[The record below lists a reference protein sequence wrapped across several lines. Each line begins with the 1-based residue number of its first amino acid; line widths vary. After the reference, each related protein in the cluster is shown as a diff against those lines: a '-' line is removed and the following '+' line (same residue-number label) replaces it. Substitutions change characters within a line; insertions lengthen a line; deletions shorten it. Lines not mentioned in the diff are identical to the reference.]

1 MQKDEEY
8 VFKKD
13 EPDAIRLQK
22 SIIRQK
28 NLQAMLN
35 DSQVAVIANPY
46 LVALDGCANIDFVY
60 HDLRKVREDT
70 HVPKEVA
77 ERRKENNLRR
87 LSTVQLSKV
96 LNRKL

>member
-1 MQKDEEY
+1 
-8 VFKKD
+8 
-13 EPDAIRLQK
+13 
-22 SIIRQK
+22 
-28 NLQAMLN
+28 MLN

>member
-1 MQKDEEY
+1 
-8 VFKKD
+8 
-13 EPDAIRLQK
+13 
-22 SIIRQK
+22 
-28 NLQAMLN
+28 MLN

-60 HDLRKVREDT
+60 HDLRKVREVT